1 MKFNTLINKQNIS
14 TSKLT
19 AHSWEVARP
28 DTSTLRAI
36 AFFSHLPKTTKL
48 DGIKEGMPLFK
59 LGSIREQGL
68 LTILFPSTEDLKLLP
83 SV

>member
-36 AFFSHLPKTTKL
+36 AFFSHLPKTKL
-48 DGIKEGMPLFK
+48 DGIKEGMPLLK
-59 LGSIREQGL
+59 SGSIREQGL
-68 LTILFPSTEDLKLLP
+68 LTILFPSTEVLKLLP
-83 SV
+83 SA

>member
-36 AFFSHLPKTTKL
+36 AFFSHLLKTKL